1 MDDGEGPLW
10 VRIGGGLEEVP
21 GGACHGPADPDFPPP
36 GGPWMP
42 LRVSGRLVGWG
53 RPGVLPRR
61 AARRAQEEGQRL
73 RQERQAYLTRRLGHK
88 LRSAVLG
95 LQESAR
101 LASFGRPEL
110 LELLHEQARNVAQR
124 AQALETVV
132 LGSRDAPRAVVLG
145 AVLNLAAP
153 GIACSLPD
161 EAVVC
166 APEPALVE
174 ALSRTYEWMGGP
186 GSHMRAHRIG
196 RWWCIDVEA
205 GPQRRALPVPELG
218 EPLIRYLVDVVLG
231 GWLSVDAPDQVRIY
245 LPAA

>member
-1 MDDGEGPLW
+1 VEDGEGPLW
-10 VRIGGGLEEVP
+10 VRIGGGLEEIP
-21 GGACHGPADPDFPPP
+21 GGAYHGPADPEFPPP
-36 GGPWMP
+36 GGPWVP
-42 LRVSGRLVGWG
+42 LQVSGCLVGWG
-53 RPGVLPRR
+53 RPGILLRK

-73 RQERQAYLTRRLGHK
+73 RQERQAYLTRRLAHK

-95 LQESAR
+95 LRESAR

-110 LELLHEQARNVAQR
+110 LKLLYEQAQDVAQR

-132 LGSRDAPRAVVLG
+132 LGSMDTPRAVVLG
-145 AVLNLAAP
+145 AVLNLAVP

-174 ALSRTYEWMGGP
+174 VLSRTYEWMGGP
-186 GSHMRAHRIG
+186 GSRMRARRVG

-205 GPQRRALPVPELG
+205 SPQRRALAVPELG

-231 GWLSVDAPDQVRIY
+231 GWLSTGAANGVRIY